1 MSRTLTSR
9 QPMATPTPDRA
20 TRRAQQ
26 RLARQLAQ
34 IDYALPGSIVTR
46 MMRCGTPGCRCK
58 HDPPQLHGPYLQ
70 WTRKVDGKTV
80 TRLLTPEQ
88 LARYQP
94 WLDNARRLRE
104 LVAELETLTVQ
115 AVQQAEGWGA

>member
-1 MSRTLTSR
+1 MSN
-9 QPMATPTPDRA
+9 PTPNRD
-20 TRRAQQ
+20 TQ
-26 RLARQLAQ
+26 RARQRITRALAQ

-46 MMRCGTPGCRCK
+46 MMRCGTRGCRCK
-58 HDPPQLHGPYLQ
+58 DDPPQLHGPYIQ

-80 TRLLTPEQ
+80 TRILTAEQ

-104 LVAELETLTVQ
+104 ILTDLETITVQ
-115 AVQQAEGWGA
+115 AVEQAEGWGS